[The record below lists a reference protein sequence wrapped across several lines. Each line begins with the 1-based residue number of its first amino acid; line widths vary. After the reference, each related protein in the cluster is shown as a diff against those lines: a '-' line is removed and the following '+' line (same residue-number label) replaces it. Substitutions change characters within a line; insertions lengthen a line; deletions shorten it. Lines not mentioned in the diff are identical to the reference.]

1 MKVTAQ
7 VICETNKVIIETPF
21 EKFNM
26 EYSDEMGLE
35 LFTAMLL
42 YNSSMMANVAKT
54 KLESPFKDLYGR
66 EVSIFV
72 VDGKFYDTIEVS
84 LSDDDID
91 DTIEIIIKKL
101 STKNGMLCLLD

>member
-35 LFTAMLL
+35 LFISILL
-42 YNSSMMANVAKT
+42 YNSTMMANVAKT
-54 KLESPFKDLYGR
+54 KLESAFKDLYGR

-72 VDGKFYDTIEVS
+72 IDGKSNKIIEVS
-84 LSDDDID
+84 LSDEHID
-91 DTIEIIIKKL
+91 DSTTEIIKKL
-101 STKNGMLCLLD
+101 STKNGRLCLR